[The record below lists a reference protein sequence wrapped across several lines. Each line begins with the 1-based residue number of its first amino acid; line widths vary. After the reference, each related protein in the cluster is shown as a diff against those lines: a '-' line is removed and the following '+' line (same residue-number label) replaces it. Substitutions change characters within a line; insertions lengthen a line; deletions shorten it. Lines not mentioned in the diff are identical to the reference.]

1 MSAFEWPLLEEI
13 GAGLPAPENVTDDY
27 YYVWGAQLQKGNEL
41 FDFVTE
47 DIDLGDCLERHSG
60 IPTHERYWKNII
72 PKDYSIFNR
81 EGLDG
86 DLIDTYSEQEWL
98 NNYYY
103 PVLPKYG
110 QDGNFIE
117 TVDEDGNYIS
127 DTYPNNKIP
136 FPINGPIT
144 DEFESDESLLI
155 NINSNKLDIDVLD
168 DSSGNKNFGFTI
180 EDYKTEF
187 DSKTLKVKQSKK
199 RAVFKSSK
207 TSGAF

>member
-1 MSAFEWPLLEEI
+1 MPLV
-13 GAGLPAPENVTDDY
+13 P
-27 YYVWGAQLQKGNEL
+27 NEL
-41 FDFVTE
+41 MYNGISPIKE
-47 DIDLGDCLERHSG
+47 ELGKGIGDCDLTNIKFYNKPKFLYELLGFDNEQGG
-60 IPTHERYWKNII
+60 IFINTPNNPRYWKNII

-98 NNYYY
+98 DNYYY

-117 TVDEDGNYIS
+117 TMDEDGNYIS

-168 DSSGNKNFGFTI
+168 DSSGNKNYGFTI

-187 DSKTLKVKQSKK
+187 DNETLKVKQSNK

-207 TSGAF
+207 TFGAF